1 MSAPD
6 TLTLA
11 SLRATDFAPGQL
23 GVLGDPIAHSLS
35 PMMHNAAIATLVA
48 THPRL
53 AGVRYHRLHITAE
66 ELPAA
71 LALLHAK
78 RFAGVN
84 LTVPHKI
91 QALSIAE
98 SLSPEARRAE
108 SVNTLVRTST
118 GWTGHTTDGQ
128 GFLEAL
134 RERSGRTTKG
144 RPVILLGSGGA
155 ARAVAAACLA
165 DGCASL
171 HLYNRD
177 AAKAADLAATLAD
190 PRAQSA
196 GLAEIKASPDAVI
209 VNCTTLGLKPT
220 DASPFPAALL
230 APGQFVFDTTYGSG
244 ASQLLNDASNRGIKA
259 CDGRSMLRWQGAL
272 AFRLWN
278 GILPPEA
285 PMRAALG
292 ETTPPIS

>member
-11 SLRATDFAPGQL
+11 SLRTTEFAPGQL

-35 PMMHNAAIATLVA
+35 PAMHNAAIATLLP
-48 THPRL
+48 TNPRL

-66 ELPAA
+66 ELPTA

-78 RFAGVN
+78 GFAGVN

-108 SVNTLVRTST
+108 SVNTLVRTAT

-165 DGCASL
+165 DGCTSL
-171 HLYNRD
+171 HLHNRD
-177 AAKAADLAATLAD
+177 ATKANALAATLSDA
-190 PRAQSA
+190 RVRSA
-196 GLAEIKASPDAVI
+196 GLAEIKAAPDAVI
-209 VNCTTLGLKPT
+209 VNCTTLGLKPS
-220 DASPFPAALL
+220 DASPFAAALL
-230 APGQFVFDTTYGSG
+230 APGQFVFDTTYGSE
-244 ASQLLNDASNRGIKA
+244 ASRLLKDARELGITC

-278 GILPPEA
+278 GILPPET

-292 ETTPPIS
+292 EIAP

>member
-6 TLTLA
+6 TLTLS
-11 SLRATDFAPGQL
+11 SLRTTEFATGQL
-23 GVLGDPIAHSLS
+23 GVIGDPIAHSLS
-35 PMMHNAAIATLVA
+35 PAMHNAAIATLLP
-48 THPRL
+48 TNPRL

-66 ELPAA
+66 ELPEA

-78 RFAGVN
+78 GFAGVN

-91 QALSIAE
+91 QALSLAE

-108 SVNTLVRTST
+108 SVNTLIRTAT
-118 GWTGHTTDGQ
+118 GWTGDTTDGQ

-134 RERSGRTTKG
+134 RERSGKTTKG

-165 DGCASL
+165 DGCVSL
-171 HLYNRD
+171 HLHNRD
-177 AAKAADLAATLAD
+177 AAKAADLASALGD
-190 PRAQSA
+190 PRVQAA
-196 GLAEIKASPDAVI
+196 GLAEIKASPEAVI

-230 APGQFVFDTTYGSG
+230 AAGQFVFDTTYGSE
-244 ASQLLNDASNRGIKA
+244 ASRLLMDAREHGIA
-259 CDGRSMLRWQGAL
+259 CCDGRSMLRWQGAL

-278 GILPPEA
+278 GMLPPEA

-292 ETTPPIS
+292 ETAP